1 MYVSRALQP
10 YTRQWYIER
19 NRTLPTVQIIQPV
32 KDPQPVQRELPP
44 PDPAVAAVLAEM
56 NAYAGLAKYRKK

>member
-19 NRTLPTVQIIQPV
+19 NRTLPTVQIVQPV
-32 KDPQPVQRELPP
+32 KDPRPVQRDLPP
-44 PDPAVAAVLAEM
+44 ADPIVAAVMAEM
-56 NAYAGLAKYRKK
+56 NAYAGLAKYRRK